1 MTDLGRHSIFTS
13 PIEFMTS
20 ATWKNDSPRNLR
32 EVSGLARLSVSSYK
46 EEHPPQKLTDGN
58 PDTYWQSDG
67 PQPHFINLEFSQK
80 MTLTKLSI
88 YVDHGRDESYTPRE
102 IAVRAGNSFY
112 DLQDVQRF
120 EIGEDTGWVDFVLCE
135 DEDTT
140 RPLRAFLVQ
149 ICILENYQHGKD
161 THVRGL
167 KIWAPSLRLDMMV
180 PEMPPF
186 STLEYQMYS
195 TIR

>member
-1 MTDLGRHSIFTS
+1 M
-13 PIEFMTS
+13 FMLKRIAFS
-20 ATWKNDSPRNLR
+20 ARR
-32 EVSGLARLSVSSYK
+32 
-46 EEHPPQKLTDGN
+46 
-58 PDTYWQSDG
+58 SDG

-186 STLEYQMYS
+186 STLEYQMQVLDNS
-195 TIR
+195 LNTPHSSKRSRPAIPGGGQ